1 MALFRGYQNQQ
12 GSRSNTA
19 LVRSGHMSPA
29 EKWILDPTFMKS
41 ELSSVFHNG
50 VLFNYQY
57 GGPGMDEVVIP
68 KGRVVGVGP
77 SVKDFVSKKY
87 LASITLPGLATNNNV
102 IGMAPYNFTKD
113 WFQMDRFGGNQPSI
127 ITLEYVELPYMPE
140 FKMKDF
146 THGDTIA
153 ARVTGLLEEEQEISI
168 GNRMPWGAVIDE
180 CENGDYLKATP
191 SGRLTKWDP
200 ENDKWQDVVGQ
211 VLASDLNAEPTG
223 WLKWMLWE
231 EQYMKEDDQF
241 INRSG
246 VSNLPSDEG
255 YPFDPTYAEGNTLF
269 QNYQSKIINN
279 PTGIIGIHDGSGNYD
294 GFGKNDTMYNDIE
307 IGVIPAGTSANTVVQ
322 LQARDF
328 AGGKLVNLARVMKV
342 SLKDGSKEF
351 TQVEQGETLA
361 PDKYTVSTEKGLINI
376 MVSSDVTTDQPVTAT
391 YQARH
396 YGTPSWADFKGV
408 HGAMYV
414 LLKR

>member
-1 MALFRGYQNQQ
+1 MALFRGYENQQ
-12 GSRSNTA
+12 GSRSHTA

-29 EKWILDPTFMKS
+29 EKWILDPTFMKTEMS
-41 ELSSVFHNG
+41 AVFKDG

-87 LASITLPGLATNNNV
+87 LASITLPGLSTNNNV
-102 IGMAPYNFTKD
+102 IGMAPYNYTKD

-127 ITLEYVELPYMPE
+127 ITLDYVELPYMPG
-140 FKMKDF
+140 FKAQAF
-146 THGDTIA
+146 TEGDATA
-153 ARVTGLLEEEQEISI
+153 NVQALLAEEQEISI
-168 GNRMPWGAVIDE
+168 GNRMPWGAVISDKAGE
-180 CENGDYLKATP
+180 GVTNGDYLMATP
-191 SGRLTKWDP
+191 SGRLCKWDGV
-200 ENDKWQDVVGQ
+200 NWKDVVGQ
-211 VLASDLNAEPTG
+211 VLASDMNAEPTG

-231 EQYMKEDDQF
+231 EQYKYDDDKF

-269 QNYQSKIINN
+269 QNYQSRLINN
-279 PTGIIGIHDGSGNYD
+279 PTGIIGLHDGSGNYD
-294 GFGKNDTMYNDIE
+294 GFGKNDTEYTDIE
-307 IGVIPAGTSANTVVQ
+307 LGEIPADAEENVMIQFQTK
-322 LQARDF
+322 DF
-328 AGGKLVNLARVMKV
+328 AGGKLTNIQPGIVVKAGGTEVTAENM
-342 SLKDGSKEF
+342 
-351 TQVEQGETLA
+351 TIN
-361 PDKYTVSTEKGLINI
+361 YEKGLITI
-376 MVSSDVTTDQPVTAT
+376 KVTADNKGKKIT
-391 YQARH
+391 ASYKARH

-408 HGAMYV
+408 QGALYV

>member
-1 MALFRGYQNQQ
+1 MALFRGYENQQ

-29 EKWILDPTFMKS
+29 EKWILDPSFLKADM
-41 ELSSVFHNG
+41 SSVFKDG

-68 KGRVVGVGP
+68 KGRVVGVGA

-87 LASITLPGLATNNNV
+87 LASITLPGISLNNNV

-113 WFQMDRFGGNQPSI
+113 WFQLDRFGGNQPSI
-127 ITLEYVELPYMPE
+127 ITLDYVELPYMPGIKAE
-140 FKMKDF
+140 ADNNK
-146 THGDTIA
+146 
-153 ARVTGLLEEEQEISI
+153 TGLLKEEQAISVD
-168 GNRMPWGAVIDE
+168 NRMPWGAVIGE
-180 CENGDYLKATP
+180 VQNGDYLKATP
-191 SGRLTKWDP
+191 SGRLTKWVSGT
-200 ENDKWQDVVGQ
+200 DKVEMIVGQ

-231 EQYMKEDDQF
+231 EQYKREDNSF

-246 VSNLPSDEG
+246 ASNLPTDEG
-255 YPFDPTYAEGNTLF
+255 YPFDPTYAEGNTIF
-269 QNYQSKIINN
+269 QNYQSSLITN
-279 PTGIIGIHDGSGNYD
+279 PTGIPGIHDGAGNYD
-294 GFGKNDTMYNDIE
+294 GFGKNDTEYKDIE
-307 IGVIPAGTSANTVVQ
+307 IGTKIASQPFLGSFK
-322 LQARDF
+322 DF
-328 AGGKLVNLARVMKV
+328 AGGILKNIQQGVKITIEGNAVPDNKV
-342 SLKDGSKEF
+342 TIDYRQGIF
-351 TQVEQGETLA
+351 TI
-361 PDKYTVSTEKGLINI
+361 DK
-376 MVSSDVTTDQPVTAT
+376 DQPVGTVKAT
-391 YQARH
+391 YKALH

>member
-29 EKWILDPTFMKS
+29 EKWLLDPHFKDADMS
-41 ELSSVFHNG
+41 GVFQDG

-68 KGRVVGVGP
+68 KGRVVGVGA
-77 SVKDFVSKKY
+77 SVKDYVSKKF
-87 LASITLPGLATNNNV
+87 LATITLPGLATNANT

-127 ITLEYVELPYMPE
+127 ITLDYVELPYMPG
-140 FKMKDF
+140 FQ
-146 THGDTIA
+146 A
-153 ARVTGLLEEEQEISI
+153 ATTYDKKGVLQEEQELSI
-168 GNRMPWGAVIDE
+168 KNRMPWGAVIGE
-180 CENGDYLKATP
+180 VQNGDYVKATP

-200 ENDKWQDVVGQ
+200 EKDKPQDIVGQ
-211 VLASDLNAEPTG
+211 VLASDLNAEPEG

-231 EQYMKEDDQF
+231 EQYRKDDDAF
-241 INRSG
+241 MNRSG

-255 YPFDPTYAEGNTLF
+255 YPYDPTYAEGNTIF
-269 QNYQSKIINN
+269 QNYQSELIHN
-279 PTGIIGIHDGSGNYD
+279 PTGITGIHDGSGNYD
-294 GFGKNDTMYNDIE
+294 GFGKNDTEYTDIE
-307 IGVIPAGTSANTVVQ
+307 LGSVATGTKAKTIVQ
-322 LQARDF
+322 MQARDF
-328 AGGKLVNLARVMKV
+328 AGGALNNLQPGVTVKLGGKDVAADKV
-342 SLKDGSKEF
+342 QID
-351 TQVEQGETLA
+351 
-361 PDKYTVSTEKGLINI
+361 YEKGIINI
-376 MVSSDVTTDQPVTAT
+376 TIDSDITSDTKVTAT
-391 YQARH
+391 YKARH

-414 LLKR
+414 LLKK

>member
-1 MALFRGYQNQQ
+1 MALFRGYENQQ

-29 EKWILDPTFMKS
+29 EKWILDPSFLKADM
-41 ELSSVFHNG
+41 SSVFKDG

-68 KGRVVGVGP
+68 KGRVVGVGA

-87 LASITLPGLATNNNV
+87 LASITLPGISLNNNV

-113 WFQMDRFGGNQPSI
+113 WFQLDRFGGNQPSI
-127 ITLEYVELPYMPE
+127 ITLDYVELPYMPGIKAE
-140 FKMKDF
+140 TTNDK
-146 THGDTIA
+146 A
-153 ARVTGLLEEEQEISI
+153 GLLKEEQAISVD
-168 GNRMPWGAVIDE
+168 NRMPWGAVIGE
-180 CENGDYLKATP
+180 VQNGDYLKATP
-191 SGRLTKWDP
+191 SGRLTKWVSGT
-200 ENDKWQDVVGQ
+200 DKVEMIVGQ

-231 EQYMKEDDQF
+231 EQYKREDNSF

-246 VSNLPSDEG
+246 ASNLPTDEG
-255 YPFDPTYAEGNTLF
+255 YPFDPTYAEGNTIF
-269 QNYQSKIINN
+269 QNYQSSLITN
-279 PTGIIGIHDGSGNYD
+279 PTGIPGIHDGAGNYD
-294 GFGKNDTMYNDIE
+294 GFGKNDTEYKDIE
-307 IGVIPAGTSANTVVQ
+307 IGTKVVSQ
-322 LQARDF
+322 PFLGSFKDF
-328 AGGKLVNLARVMKV
+328 AGGVLKNIQQGVKITIGGNAVPDDKV
-342 SLKDGSKEF
+342 TIDYRQGIF
-351 TQVEQGETLA
+351 TI
-361 PDKYTVSTEKGLINI
+361 DK
-376 MVSSDVTTDQPVTAT
+376 DQPAGTVKAT
-391 YQARH
+391 YKALH